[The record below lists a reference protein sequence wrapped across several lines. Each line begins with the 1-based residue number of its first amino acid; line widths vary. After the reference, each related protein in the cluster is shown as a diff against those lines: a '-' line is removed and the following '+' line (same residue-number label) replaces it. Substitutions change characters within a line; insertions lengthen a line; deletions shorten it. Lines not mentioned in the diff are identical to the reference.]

1 MKKKKFLKK
10 ITRVNARD
18 YEDRLAQLQSR
29 HCEVVEV
36 SFITRMRTGNAAGK
50 LGALVVI
57 KYLEPT
63 SQPAA
68 VRQSWFR
75 QVQPTPF
82 YPASAPGGT
91 NWRFKG
97 VRV

>member
-10 ITRVNARD
+10 VTRVNARD
-18 YEDRLAQLQSR
+18 YKDKLAQLQSQ
-29 HCEVVEV
+29 HCEIVEV
-36 SFITRMRTGNAAGK
+36 SFATRKRTGRAADK
-50 LGALVVI
+50 LVSLMVI
-57 KYLEPT
+57 KYLKPT
-63 SQPAA
+63 SQPGA
-68 VRQSWFR
+68 VRTSRFR
-75 QVQPTPF
+75 QVKPTPF